1 MCHPRAA
8 KPQLCPGACVRVR
21 VEDEEWEIMVRLHSF
36 PRVALLAET
45 AAVTRAPAPC
55 PRLDEQRNRK
65 GGLVYSAL
73 TRGALIYAF
82 AMLGSG
88 GIGPDY

>member
-1 MCHPRAA
+1 MR
-8 KPQLCPGACVRVR
+8 ACVRVR